1 MARRR
6 SSGLAAAALGAL
18 LAASGAS
25 AQLTASPAGVGDP
38 VRGATASPLPAVV
51 KPAPVA
57 AASPVVATPAPAAAS
72 PSPLTAYAPNKAV
85 LSGTGPVY
93 KKSDKLEPVRG

>member
-1 MARRR
+1 
-6 SSGLAAAALGAL
+6 
-18 LAASGAS
+18 
-25 AQLTASPAGVGDP
+25 
-38 VRGATASPLPAVV
+38 
-51 KPAPVA
+51 VA